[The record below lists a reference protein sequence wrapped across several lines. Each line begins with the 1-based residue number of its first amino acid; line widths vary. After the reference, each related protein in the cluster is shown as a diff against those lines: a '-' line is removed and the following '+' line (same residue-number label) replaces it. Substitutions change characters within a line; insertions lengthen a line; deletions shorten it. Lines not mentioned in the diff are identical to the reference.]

1 MTVAMHVQPRSAS
14 RTDSIQAELVEQ
26 YLQRLQAGEA
36 VDPSGFAAQYPEHAE
51 ALRQLLPALQ
61 MMAELSRSAVR
72 DRSGPPSSDAI
83 SGPDRASW
91 AISGSSA
98 KSAAAAWGW
107 STRPSSSRSAVGSP

>member
-1 MTVAMHVQPRSAS
+1 MTVAMHVQPCSAS
-14 RTDSIQAELVEQ
+14 GTDSIQAELVEQ

-72 DRSGPPSSDAI
+72 DRSSPPLSEGSPAP
-83 SGPDRASW
+83 SWASW

-98 KSAAAAWGW
+98 KSDAVAWG
-107 STRPSSSRSAVGSP
+107 SSMRPSSSRSAVGSP